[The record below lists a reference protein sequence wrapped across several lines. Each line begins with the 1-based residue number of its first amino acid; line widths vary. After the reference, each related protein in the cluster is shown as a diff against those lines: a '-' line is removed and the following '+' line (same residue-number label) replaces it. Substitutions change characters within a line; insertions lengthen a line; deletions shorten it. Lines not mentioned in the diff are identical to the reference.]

1 MARIRLGA
9 FLVRIGIGLRNQFMT
24 DTTIIAREML
34 VPPTTTA
41 KTAAD
46 IPAWLPVPAKDGAP
60 TAEPETSDENCGC
73 CHERVV
79 CPCTQRA
86 LNASARRETMA
97 WLILAL
103 SGGAVVLYAALQF
116 LGSL

>member
-9 FLVRIGIGLRNQFMT
+9 FPVSIGIALRNQFMT
-24 DTTIIAREML
+24 DTTIITRETL
-34 VPPTTTA
+34 VRPTA
-41 KTAAD
+41 KTAVD

-86 LNASARRETMA
+86 LNASARREAMA